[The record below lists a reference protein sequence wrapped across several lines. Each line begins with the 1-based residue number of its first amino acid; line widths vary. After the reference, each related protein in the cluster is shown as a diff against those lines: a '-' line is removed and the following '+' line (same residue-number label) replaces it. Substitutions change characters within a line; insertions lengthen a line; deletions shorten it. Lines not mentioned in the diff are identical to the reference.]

1 MKWHTLLV
9 LGMIL
14 GISGCGPKEQA
25 ATGQTVDQQQDA
37 DTPAN
42 ADWRNEAFIEHMHE
56 HADYLDGLNFALADG
71 DFDGAMTPAY
81 WLSGHEPIAGFPAE
95 LQQYVDDMRA
105 AASAVEQAKDLDTAR
120 AAAEKITVYCQGCHK
135 AAGVIGESE

>member
-25 ATGQTVDQQQDA
+25 ASGQAVDQPQA
-37 DTPAN
+37 AETTVN

-56 HADYLDGLNFALADG
+56 HADYLDSLNFALADG
-71 DFDGAMTPAY
+71 DLAGAMTPAY
-81 WLSGHEPIAGFPAE
+81 WLSGHDPVAGFPAE
-95 LQQYVDDMRA
+95 LQQYVDGMRA
-105 AASAVEQAKDLDTAR
+105 AAGAVEQAKDLDTAR
-120 AAAEKITVYCQGCHK
+120 AAAEEITVYCQGCHK
-135 AAGVIGESE
+135 AAGVISESD